1 MDMMAVPC
9 TSTAPASAR
18 EGRTLRHL
26 CAMRHPVSIRAASQR
41 SSARGPPRTR
51 RKSVTPEA
59 ATATGGG
66 LAYPFDMSR
75 SWLITSMGLDA
86 GAIRTIGMVVMAV
99 TFVSFLLAALATMG
113 WLVPT
118 DWWSG
123 LLLGAATSSTLLL
136 ALFFSP
142 ALLLGFVI
150 NVALWVLVMAS
161 IWSPAVSRAPG
172 SGLA

>member
-1 MDMMAVPC
+1 MKAILDLLPIGIGVALLAAV
-9 TSTAPASAR
+9 TWFMLDRDIGAGTWLLAALLFAHGWVHVMFVFPA
-18 EGRTLRHL
+18 
-26 CAMRHPVSIRAASQR
+26 
-41 SSARGPPRTR
+41 
-51 RKSVTPEA
+51 PEA